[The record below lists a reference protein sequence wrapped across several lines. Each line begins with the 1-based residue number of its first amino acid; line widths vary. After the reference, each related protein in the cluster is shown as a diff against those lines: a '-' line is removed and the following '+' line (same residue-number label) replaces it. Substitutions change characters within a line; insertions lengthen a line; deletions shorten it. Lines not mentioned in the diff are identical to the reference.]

1 MQTSTV
7 VGKLG
12 KVVKGGRTALGYT
25 VTELASLSRCGV
37 SERTIRRLESSVK
50 TGYNPKLG
58 TLIMIANGL
67 NIPVEDLIRE
77 IRHV

>member
-25 VTELASLSRCGV
+25 VTELSSLRRCGA
-37 SERTIRRLESSVK
+37 SERTIRRLENAYN
-50 TGYNPKLG
+50 TGYNPKLS
-58 TLIMIANGL
+58 TLVKIANGL
-67 NIPVEDLIRE
+67 NISIDELIKE